1 MRLRF
6 LGAAGTVTGSKTL
19 IECGDTRILVDCGLF
34 QGFKALRNRNWSPLP
49 IEPSR
54 LDAVVLTHAH
64 LDHSGYLPRLV
75 KRGYSGP
82 VYCTEG
88 TRDLCGLLL
97 PDSGYI
103 QEEDAAYANRK
114 GYSRHDPALPLYTRK
129 DAVDCLPR
137 LTAAPFEQEIDLGG
151 GLTVR
156 FRPAGHILGASTV
169 RICSPHSEVL
179 FSGDLGRPDDLLM
192 PPPAP
197 VTSAGYLVLESTYG
211 DRRHPDSDP
220 VAQLGEIVARTAA
233 RGGVVLIPA
242 FAVGRAQALLYAMHR
257 LKQDDKIPNVPVYLN
272 SPMAVDATEIY
283 LRHSDQH
290 RLSHEEARAMCAEAK
305 LVRSTDESKALN
317 RVRGPAVIISASGML
332 TGGRV
337 LHHLAALAPDPL
349 NTVLFT
355 GYQAP
360 GTRGRELLD
369 GAKEIKLH
377 GMYVPVAAE
386 IARIDA
392 LSAHADQR
400 ELLDWLGNF
409 EAPPKKTFLN
419 HGTPSS
425 SEALRRLIR
434 KELGWEV
441 EAVQDGQIVRLDPTH
456 TPEERSAGLS
466 LTRPALDPEADARS
480 EEVAAHP
487 SYRVAFEDPDFL
499 TSPELRAAR
508 LMLEYMKP
516 ELALRERDIK
526 HTIVVFGGTRVAEP
540 ARAWEKLEAAR
551 AALKEAPED
560 PALRRR
566 LQVAERVLAKSHYYD
581 EARELARLLGSDP
594 RVDGLEVTVVTG
606 GGPGIMEAANRGAF
620 DEGAPSMGLNILLP
634 HEQRP
639 NPYITPGLCFQF
651 HYFALRKMHFLVRAR
666 ALVAFPGGFG
676 TLDELFDALTLI
688 QTGKMPRVP
697 IILVGREFWQQV
709 FDPHFLADE
718 GVIDD
723 EDLAL
728 ITVVDSGME
737 ALWAIRS
744 FYKGVD
750 EASIGSSSSPSSSM
764 GGAGETEETS

>member
-1 MRLRF
+1 
-6 LGAAGTVTGSKTL
+6 
-19 IECGDTRILVDCGLF
+19 
-34 QGFKALRNRNWSPLP
+34 
-49 IEPSR
+49 
-54 LDAVVLTHAH
+54 
-64 LDHSGYLPRLV
+64 
-75 KRGYSGP
+75 
-82 VYCTEG
+82 
-88 TRDLCGLLL
+88 
-97 PDSGYI
+97 
-103 QEEDAAYANRK
+103 
-114 GYSRHDPALPLYTRK
+114 
-129 DAVDCLPR
+129 
-137 LTAAPFEQEIDLGG
+137 
-151 GLTVR
+151 
-156 FRPAGHILGASTV
+156 
-169 RICSPHSEVL
+169 
-179 FSGDLGRPDDLLM
+179 
-192 PPPAP
+192 
-197 VTSAGYLVLESTYG
+197 
-211 DRRHPDSDP
+211 
-220 VAQLGEIVARTAA
+220 
-233 RGGVVLIPA
+233 
-242 FAVGRAQALLYAMHR
+242 
-257 LKQDDKIPNVPVYLN
+257 
-272 SPMAVDATEIY
+272 
-283 LRHSDQH
+283 
-290 RLSHEEARAMCAEAK
+290 
-305 LVRSTDESKALN
+305 
-317 RVRGPAVIISASGML
+317 
-332 TGGRV
+332 
-337 LHHLAALAPDPL
+337 
-349 NTVLFT
+349 
-355 GYQAP
+355 
-360 GTRGRELLD
+360 
-369 GAKEIKLH
+369 
-377 GMYVPVAAE
+377 
-386 IARIDA
+386 
-392 LSAHADQR
+392 
-400 ELLDWLGNF
+400 
-409 EAPPKKTFLN
+409 
-419 HGTPSS
+419 
-425 SEALRRLIR
+425 
-434 KELGWEV
+434 
-441 EAVQDGQIVRLDPTH
+441 
-456 TPEERSAGLS
+456 
-466 LTRPALDPEADARS
+466 
-480 EEVAAHP
+480 
-487 SYRVAFEDPDFL
+487 
-499 TSPELRAAR
+499 
-508 LMLEYMKP
+508 MKP